1 VTALHEASLK
11 AAADAATMSAKAK
24 AAFSSSSI
32 FMQASLKA
40 AADIAT
46 VVTQAEAAVDK
57 SIQVTSTT
65 SGDIP
70 I

>member
-1 VTALHEASLK
+1 
-11 AAADAATMSAKAK
+11 
-24 AAFSSSSI
+24 
-32 FMQASLKA
+32 
-40 AADIAT
+40 

-70 I
+70 IWVYISVADLSQLRVNDS